1 MVKTAKDILIKAEIK
16 PLLAYTFSD
25 EINLLFYKKIDLP
38 FNGKIGRILSLL
50 SSYATSSL
58 QFYLLSL
65 GKAKIFPVFSAQ
77 AFKVKSD
84 KKILEYF
91 YWRCSASLRN
101 FLKEYTLKVL
111 GKKFLSLSKEEITKK
126 LCEKGII
133 LKKLPRW
140 EKYGTIVCYRMDKR
154 KNLTQKSVD
163 FTSEKGRKWLK
174 SYLKEK

>member
-111 GKKFLSLSKEEITKK
+111 GKSSFSSL
-126 LCEKGII
+126 
-133 LKKLPRW
+133 
-140 EKYGTIVCYRMDKR
+140 KR
-154 KNLTQKSVD
+154 KL
-163 FTSEKGRKWLK
+163 LK
-174 SYLKEK
+174 SFVKRE